1 MASVS
6 KGRGQS
12 RWSCRRKLRPM
23 RCSLLVFSMSLVL
36 FLLLGVGNSAAAGRH
51 AAGGGG
57 KKTKAGLG
65 ATGSDIITIT
75 SKNFRETVRFQS
87 DISKSG
93 GGQIPPPVFPLSFC
107 WCLHVGCSRARDT
120 TIRPPHDEVPRFLT
134 PVALIRSRYSGIG
147 KEGGLVQHNLLRN
160 VVNMYVLFPN
170 LNLPRSSNKRASFAA
185 RPPREV
191 ALRVRLCNCF
201 DCI

>member
-93 GGQIPPPVFPLSFC
+93 GGQIPPPVFPLSFAAGAYM
-107 WCLHVGCSRARDT
+107 WGAHGAGHNDT
-120 TIRPPHDEVPRFLT
+120 ATTR
-134 PVALIRSRYSGIG
+134 
-147 KEGGLVQHNLLRN
+147 
-160 VVNMYVLFPN
+160 
-170 LNLPRSSNKRASFAA
+170 RSSTFPHPGGFNTFTLLWHRKRRGVSAA
-185 RPPREV
+185 QPPEERGQHVCPLSKSES
-191 ALRVRLCNCF
+191 AEKFKQTGIVRRKATARGGT
-201 DCI
+201 

>member
-1 MASVS
+1 
-6 KGRGQS
+6 
-12 RWSCRRKLRPM
+12 M

-93 GGQIPPPVFPLSFC
+93 GGQIPPPVFPLSFAAGAYM
-107 WCLHVGCSRARDT
+107 WGAYGRGTDT
-120 TIRPPHDEVPRFLT
+120 TIRPTTKFHVSSPRW
-134 PVALIRSRYSGIG
+134 LILSRYSGIG

-191 ALRVRLCNCF
+191 ALRVKTMQMF
-201 DCI
+201 